1 METDLAYSRPR
12 KTAEQLGEL
21 AEDRH
26 RFLNKRILLTGE
38 PELLSIPN
46 GRECLL
52 NSIRL
57 AVRICPNVVV
67 YVGSEND
74 ALRAETEGLA
84 DGIAFGKKVEF
95 LRDVPDFSQFD
106 AILSIGIKARPG
118 LPWTII
124 NSNGFLARVSSGVAD
139 IPGPCDIYNP
149 IGALAAACLGIG
161 EVFKRL
167 VRLKGE
173 RGTMLN
179 GFSFS
184 LRNYTESPADYGPT
198 IPESLPYDLLV
209 VGAGAIGNGII
220 HLISRLPFT
229 GTITVVDREEYGREN
244 LGTCIL
250 MAPDDSEKSKSTRL
264 ASILNN
270 CGIRANG
277 FAGTFE
283 RYARDLQQFPQI
295 VLNALDNIDVR
306 HEVQRTLWPNIAIDG
321 AIGDFMCQVSRH
333 PWPDDIACLICL
345 FQQQPSRPAEDVQ
358 SDVTGLSKVRLQNPN
373 AVVTGDDVKAAPPD
387 KRDVLKSHVG
397 QPICSVVEHA
407 MAQKISSEQQSADFE
422 PSVPFVACFSACM
435 VMTEAL
441 AYLCDWGTKLE
452 PRFQFDFLFGP
463 AFGLE
468 LPQSR
473 KQICI
478 CGRKRNIER
487 LRALHGLS
495 YAVGTNV
502 GKPVTK

>member
-38 PELLSIPN
+38 SALLSIPN

-57 AVRICPNVVV
+57 AVRICSNVAV
-67 YVGSEND
+67 YVGNENGT
-74 ALRAETEGLA
+74 LRAEAESLA
-84 DGIAFGKKVEF
+84 DRIVFGKKVEF
-95 LRDVPDFSQFD
+95 LRDVPEFSEFD

-118 LPWTII
+118 LPWTTI
-124 NSNGFLARVSSGVAD
+124 NSNGFLVRVTSGGTD
-139 IPGPCDIYNP
+139 IPGPCDVYNP

-167 VRLKGE
+167 IRLKDE

-184 LRNYTESPADYGPT
+184 LRNYTESASDYGPK
-198 IPESLPYDLLV
+198 IPESLTPDLLV
-209 VGAGAIGNGII
+209 VGGGAIGNAII

-229 GTITVVDREEYGREN
+229 GTISVVDKEEYAAEN
-244 LGTCIL
+244 FGTCIL
-250 MAPDDSEKSKSTRL
+250 MLRDDLEKPKAIRL
-264 ASILNN
+264 ASILET
-270 CGIRANG
+270 CGVRANG

-283 RYARDLQQFPQI
+283 RYAHDLKQFPQI

-306 HEVQRTLWPNIAIDG
+306 HEVQHALWPDIVIDG
-321 AIGDFMCQVSRH
+321 AIGDFTCQVSRH

-345 FQQQPSRPAEDVQ
+345 FQQPPGRSAEEVQ
-358 SDVTGLSKVRLQNPN
+358 SDVTGLSKLRLQNPDT
-373 AVVTGDDVKAAPPD
+373 VVTEEDVNAAPLE
-387 KRDVLKSHVG
+387 KQEFLKSFVG
-397 QPICSVVEHA
+397 HWVCSVVQHA
-407 MAQKISSEQQSADFE
+407 MAQKISSEQQAEDFE

-441 AYLCDWGTKLE
+441 AYVCGWDSKLE
-452 PRFQFDFLFGP
+452 PRFQFDFLVGP
-463 AFGLE
+463 TFGLA

-473 KQICI
+473 RPTCI
-478 CGRKRNIER
+478 CSRRKNIEKV
-487 LRALHGLS
+487 RALHGLS
-495 YAVGTNV
+495 NA
-502 GKPVTK
+502 PALRSARIIR

>member
-74 ALRAETEGLA
+74 ALRAEAEGLG

-95 LRDVPDFSQFD
+95 LRDVPDFSRFD

-118 LPWTII
+118 LPWTTI

-167 VRLKGE
+167 IRLKGE

-184 LRNYTESPADYGPT
+184 LRNYTESPADYGPK

-209 VGAGAIGNGII
+209 VGAGAIGNGIA

-229 GTITVVDREEYGREN
+229 GTITIVDREEYGPEN

-250 MAPDDSEKSKSTRL
+250 MTPNDSRKPKAARL
-264 ASILNN
+264 ASILTA

-277 FAGTFE
+277 FAGSFD
-283 RYARDLQQFPQI
+283 RYAHNLQKFPQI

-306 HEVQRTLWPNIAIDG
+306 HEVQRTLWPDIVIDG

-333 PWPDDIACLICL
+333 PWPEDIACLLCL
-345 FQQQPSRPAEDVQ
+345 FQQPVGRPTEEVQ
-358 SDVTGLSKVRLQNPN
+358 SEVTGLSKLRVQNPDT
-373 AVVTGDDVKAAPPD
+373 VVTEEDVEAAPQEKQD
-387 KRDVLKSHVG
+387 FLKSFVG
-397 QPICSVVEHA
+397 HQVCSVVQHA
-407 MAQKISSEQQSADFE
+407 MAQRISSEPQAEDFE

-435 VMTEAL
+435 VMTETL
-441 AYLCDWGTKLE
+441 AYVCGWDSKLE

-463 AFGLE
+463 AFGLM

-473 KQICI
+473 RQACI
-478 CGRKRNIER
+478 CCRRKNIDK
-487 LRALHGLS
+487 LRAAHGLRNTP
-495 YAVGTNV
+495 AVPSV
-502 GKPVTK
+502 ERA